1 MFKSAFANW
10 FLYYRGERFNLSNL
24 RVLYNDANETI
35 KHGIHQ
41 TTTLSAIRNRD
52 RMSVEDLLVIAKP
65 SVRAILTKI
74 PAIVQTIVPET
85 FRLYKGNSKGVLENP
100 TGVCIADHGNLFIT
114 DNKRCRLF
122 LARLHYPVDVTE
134 VSKSLKNPNGVTYSG
149 GVVYVADTGHGRIA
163 YKAVVLSVFLEP
175 KKMKVQDIRVKLEE
189 IDIQVPEASRKKDLV
204 EALTK
209 WINNERK
216 KVNYC
221 LSDLNKLL
229 LDRDLTSP
237 LAVIAAA
244 NDMLMVTDS
253 DSHGVYQVDI
263 ANNGACLQGRVNLL
277 LRLPVN
283 SQPFGLAFDGNNL
296 YIGDSGNDGGIT
308 KFNMATLQAVMIVKN
323 GSPDCQI
330 VHGLDNTSD
339 GKIIFADRGSCVVR
353 ELLQTQTDCAHSTIK
368 ILAGSGK
375 DSSNDGSSNSASFSQ
390 PTAVCTEGKTI
401 YVTDTAVG
409 AIRMITPT
417 NSLCTFLEMLDVL
430 YKIFGVHLKGMKAEE
445 YTLDEALSSL
455 NGIISTCDQWINEV
469 QNVIGKKVVTQ
480 GPQGTVSWKSRRSTH
495 ILKESLSSLGNFIS
509 EVNPAFHNH
518 MKLASTLTLVV
529 ENFFS
534 QMRSRNDMPTV
545 IEFAHLFGPTIQESL
560 KQITYTGF
568 KYYTSASSY
577 YEVPDAMECTFR
589 ELPTIAFP
597 SSVKMSKED
606 QKLMRDWRDSY
617 GKPIR
622 QRTVRNQT
630 TKDNVGTLPL
640 FAYTAAPPTPKPVD
654 FGEVLHVRP
663 GDEDNQ
669 RSPPHESTS
678 SGILFQMDMVVIVKD
693 HIRGVSVKSPFFLG
707 VVTADVPDDEHSPC
721 FNVKLFV
728 PTFEDCLEFKYY
740 EDVNV
745 HRDSIL
751 RIVDAND
758 FDQQQGSVKLSENYY
773 EELINNIRNV
783 EDLLPEVQESQ
794 SDKDDEDVGVYVES
808 TPMRTSSGRTV
819 VRPNRLDL

>member
-1 MFKSAFANW
+1 
-10 FLYYRGERFNLSNL
+10 
-24 RVLYNDANETI
+24 
-35 KHGIHQ
+35 
-41 TTTLSAIRNRD
+41 
-52 RMSVEDLLVIAKP
+52 
-65 SVRAILTKI
+65 
-74 PAIVQTIVPET
+74 
-85 FRLYKGNSKGVLENP
+85 
-100 TGVCIADHGNLFIT
+100 
-114 DNKRCRLF
+114 
-122 LARLHYPVDVTE
+122 
-134 VSKSLKNPNGVTYSG
+134 
-149 GVVYVADTGHGRIA
+149 
-163 YKAVVLSVFLEP
+163 
-175 KKMKVQDIRVKLEE
+175 
-189 IDIQVPEASRKKDLV
+189 
-204 EALTK
+204 
-209 WINNERK
+209 
-216 KVNYC
+216 
-221 LSDLNKLL
+221 
-229 LDRDLTSP
+229 
-237 LAVIAAA
+237 
-244 NDMLMVTDS
+244 
-253 DSHGVYQVDI
+253 
-263 ANNGACLQGRVNLL
+263 
-277 LRLPVN
+277 
-283 SQPFGLAFDGNNL
+283 
-296 YIGDSGNDGGIT
+296 
-308 KFNMATLQAVMIVKN
+308 
-323 GSPDCQI
+323 
-330 VHGLDNTSD
+330 
-339 GKIIFADRGSCVVR
+339 
-353 ELLQTQTDCAHSTIK
+353 
-368 ILAGSGK
+368 
-375 DSSNDGSSNSASFSQ
+375 
-390 PTAVCTEGKTI
+390 
-401 YVTDTAVG
+401 
-409 AIRMITPT
+409 
-417 NSLCTFLEMLDVL
+417 
-430 YKIFGVHLKGMKAEE
+430 
-445 YTLDEALSSL
+445 
-455 NGIISTCDQWINEV
+455 
-469 QNVIGKKVVTQ
+469 
-480 GPQGTVSWKSRRSTH
+480 
-495 ILKESLSSLGNFIS
+495 
-509 EVNPAFHNH
+509 
-518 MKLASTLTLVV
+518 
-529 ENFFS
+529 
-534 QMRSRNDMPTV
+534 MRSRNDMPTV

-678 SGILFQMDMVVIVKD
+678 SGILFQMDTVVIVKD
-693 HIRGVSVKSPFFLG
+693 HIPGVSVKSPFFLG

-773 EELINNIRNV
+773 EQLLNNIRNV

-794 SDKDDEDVGVYVES
+794 SDKDDDSDDEDVGVYVES